1 MNHRYLK
8 LTKLRKQEL
17 TAAKAKLK
25 KEYGASAEETY
36 GASAEETYKVAKN
49 CIANIITLQTFCLK
63 TEIVNEEQKET
74 RYYSIN

>member
-1 MNHRYLK
+1 MSSLI
-8 LTKLRKQEL
+8 LQSAKLRKHEL

-25 KEYGASAEETY
+25 KEY

>member
-1 MNHRYLK
+1 MFHIVILPVSYTHLDVYKR
-8 LTKLRKQEL
+8 QE
-17 TAAKAKLK
+17 
-25 KEYGASAEETY
+25 Y

>member
-8 LTKLRKQEL
+8 LTKLRKHEL

-25 KEYGASAEETY
+25 KEY

-49 CIANIITLQTFCLK
+49 CIANIITLQTFYLK
-63 TEIVNEEQKET
+63 TEVVNEEQKET
-74 RYYSIN
+74 RYYSINW

>member
-8 LTKLRKQEL
+8 LTKLRKHEL

-36 GASAEETYKVAKN
+36 KV
-49 CIANIITLQTFCLK
+49 IILVLALHPC
-63 TEIVNEEQKET
+63 
-74 RYYSIN
+74 YSK

>member
-8 LTKLRKQEL
+8 LTKLRKHEL

-25 KEYGASAEETY
+25 KEY

-49 CIANIITLQTFCLK
+49 CIANIITLQTFCL
-63 TEIVNEEQKET
+63 TELG
-74 RYYSIN
+74 RSRPSSIGG